1 MGYLL
6 LGSQPKYEIAISLF
20 GKDSLKNTEWTL
32 HVSAQNSYEFLKD
45 EVIMVSDEVIEVVV
59 DTDRIGCG
67 KIKFSLEIEVPDRNM
82 TNGTRRE
89 IPYFETDDTVVRW
102 SSLR

>member
-1 MGYLL
+1 MAYIL
-6 LGSQPKYEIAISLF
+6 LGSQPKYEITMPRF
-20 GKDSLKNTEWTL
+20 GGISLKNTQWGL
-32 HVSAQNSYEFLKD
+32 HVSAQNSYEFLKN

-82 TNGTRRE
+82 TNGIRRE
-89 IPYFETDDTVVRW
+89 IPYFETEDVVVRW

>member
-1 MGYLL
+1 MAYIL

-20 GKDSLKNTEWTL
+20 GKDSLKNTAWTL
-32 HVSAQNSYEFLKD
+32 HVSAQNSYEFSKK
-45 EVIMVSDEVIEVVV
+45 EVTMVSDKVIQVVV

-67 KIKFSLEIEVPDRNM
+67 KIMFSLEIKVPDSSMPNYE
-82 TNGTRRE
+82 RRE
-89 IPYFETDDTVVRW
+89 IPYFVTDDIVVRW